1 MYCFEFICL
10 DGMFQLKLKLPFFEQ
25 GRVEGLT
32 NSKSAFSKI
41 CQSHFKSYICTAS
54 AGLVKKRYVTEVAKP
69 CKKMSVK
76 WYAIYT
82 RPRWEKK
89 VNSLLLEKGI
99 ESYCPLNK
107 VRRKWSDR
115 IKTIEEPL
123 FKSYVFV
130 KINDEGRTNVR
141 MTNGVVNFVYWN
153 GKPAVIK
160 EKEIQTIKRF
170 LDEYENVEVVKMELA
185 PDDRIRVI
193 AGPMMD
199 QEGKIIEL
207 KNKTAKVCI
216 DSLGYMLIAYIDKS
230 KLIPVQQT
238 NHH

>member
-1 MYCFEFICL
+1 
-10 DGMFQLKLKLPFFEQ
+10 
-25 GRVEGLT
+25 V
-32 NSKSAFSKI
+32 
-41 CQSHFKSYICTAS
+41 
-54 AGLVKKRYVTEVAKP
+54 
-69 CKKMSVK
+69 SVK

-89 VNSLLLEKGI
+89 VSNLLVQKGI

-115 IKTIEEPL
+115 IKTVEEPL

-130 KINDEGRTNVR
+130 RIEDEDRTEVR

-170 LDEYENVEVVKMELA
+170 LDEFENVEAVKINPEERV
-185 PDDRIRVI
+185 RII
-193 AGPMMD
+193 SGPMMD
-199 QEGKIIEL
+199 QEGKVIEI

-230 KLIPVQQT
+230 KLAPAQKT
-238 NHH
+238 NNTE